1 MRRIAA
7 APYEQV
13 LEERVVFGT
22 PAEIVDTF
30 QGYQEELGVTGV
42 VMEVNYGGQIPAD
55 RVVNSLRLMS
65 DQVMPAFKG

>member
-13 LEERVVFGT
+13 LEERVLFGT

-30 QGYQEELGVTGV
+30 KSYQEDLGVTGV

-55 RVVNSLRLMS
+55 RVNNSLRLIS
-65 DQVMPAFKG
+65 NEVMPHFKE